1 MLVSLHGALYPCFI
15 NRLAHSGGIYMW
27 EVIVL
32 FADIG
37 VIVDNHYLNYLNF
50 LFLTVTQSRIVPD
63 EKQDEQ

>member
-1 MLVSLHGALYPCFI
+1 
-15 NRLAHSGGIYMW
+15 MW

-32 FADIG
+32 FVDIG

-50 LFLTVTQSRIVPD
+50 LFLTVTQSRIVPA